1 MIRSSLALTALT
13 FVLSASCDNA
23 STDANKANGAQV
35 EANDKT
41 AAAMKEA
48 TEKVNTAQAEA
59 DQKIAAAQADFMK
72 LREDYRHTT
81 TNNLV
86 DLDHK
91 VADLATKAGQ
101 STGKQ
106 KVDRDANLK
115 VIYASRDA
123 FNRDYQS
130 LDAAAA
136 STWDSAK
143 TRLDK
148 EWTDLKALVDKA

>member
-1 MIRSSLALTALT
+1 MVRSSLALAALT
-13 FVLSASCDNA
+13 FVLATSCNNA
-23 STDANKANGAQV
+23 SEDAKRVNGAQA
-35 EANDKT
+35 EANDKSG
-41 AAAMKEA
+41 AAMKEA
-48 TEKVNTAQAEA
+48 TDKVNTAQAEA
-59 DQKIAAAQADFMK
+59 DEKIAAAQADFMK

-91 VADLATKAGQ
+91 VADLATKASQ
-101 STGKQ
+101 STGNQ
-106 KVDRDANLK
+106 KVNLDANLK
-115 VIYASRDA
+115 VIHASRDA
-123 FNRDYQS
+123 FGRDYQS

-148 EWTDLKALVDKA
+148 EWSDLKALVDKA

>member
-1 MIRSSLALTALT
+1 MVRSSLALTALT
-13 FVLSASCDNA
+13 FVLSASCDDA
-23 STDANKANGAQV
+23 ATDAKKANGAQV

-48 TEKVNTAQAEA
+48 TEKANSAQAEA
-59 DQKIAAAQADFMK
+59 DEKIAAARADFMK

-91 VADLATKAGQ
+91 VTGLQVKANQ
-101 STGKQ
+101 ASGKL
-106 KVDRDANLK
+106 KVDLDANLK
-115 VIYASRDA
+115 MIYASRDA

-130 LDAAAA
+130 LDAAVA